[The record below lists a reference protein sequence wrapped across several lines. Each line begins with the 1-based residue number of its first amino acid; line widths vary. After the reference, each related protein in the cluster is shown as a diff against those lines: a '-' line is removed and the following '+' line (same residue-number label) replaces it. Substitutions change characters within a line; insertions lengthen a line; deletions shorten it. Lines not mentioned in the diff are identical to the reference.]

1 MSLPDIDGNTEKNTA
16 KNIYKTI
23 KDKISSHPT
32 LSIAGLLTAAG
43 LTGAVSFSLT
53 KDPNDL
59 ESLSRAVPRV
69 IQVCSPEIISHSMDA
84 FYSVAKGL
92 SDSGASLNLI
102 REEGISGLTK
112 YVPLAC
118 AGLINGAGEFVEQ
131 GSTSTTK
138 INLPGVD
145 DYDSKTVKK
154 ESSEQNVEE
163 EKKGHGLLYVSTI
176 GGALLLAAGV
186 YVYTQITGESTGTPP
201 QSTGIDP
208 VSDPIIPVET
218 DTPDYTPDATPTI
231 EPTQESTPTAEPTQE
246 PTPIETPIES
256 QHLYDINPD
265 KFDYIKIEADENL
278 FNTKIEGSKLF
289 DSISG
294 WEIVYN
300 DNVEEIFKR
309 ETYTPS
315 NFDAYSELQPD
326 QARALE
332 DQYGS
337 IVSLTMEQVDTDG
350 DGQLD
355 TVAVRYE
362 GIKPDGSKGTL
373 EFETDIMKNAN
384 GRILNVGP
392 GSYISAH
399 MY

>member
-163 EKKGHGLLYVSTI
+163 EKKGHGLLYASTI

-218 DTPDYTPDATPTI
+218 DTPDYTPDATPI
-231 EPTQESTPTAEPTQE
+231 AEPTQE
-246 PTPIETPIES
+246 PTVEAEPTAEKISHPF
-256 QHLYDINPD
+256 DINDPNIAYVPID
-265 KFDYIKIEADENL
+265 SSENL
-278 FNTKIEGSKLF
+278 FGIDIDEGYKFTNDVNGNYNYF
-289 DSISG
+289 DSDKNI
-294 WEIVYN
+294 
-300 DNVEEIFKR
+300 IFQHQ
-309 ETYTPS
+309 EHP
-315 NFDAYSELQPD
+315 NFDLYSELQPEFYNPLISECD
-326 QARALE
+326 
-332 DQYGS
+332 S
-337 IVSLTMEQVDTDG
+337 PNKITMEIDYIKELVAIEYIGNDGCSWTETFNYFKEANLNSYLQAHVDST
-350 DGQLD
+350 L
-355 TVAVRYE
+355 YPE
-362 GIKPDGSKGTL
+362 LIIK
-373 EFETDIMKNAN
+373 
-384 GRILNVGP
+384 
-392 GSYISAH
+392 
-399 MY
+399 